1 MAWTLEKWSFK
12 DERYQDKD
20 FVKRITKDIT
30 ETAGFI
36 PLAVRFKQMEQAGL
50 RARFFESEFTS
61 HDFSDMY
68 LNHPELDI
76 MPDDDLEDVIEK
88 TKLREQYI
96 LEVKQKAQQRNA
108 ARIEKGSEE
117 PQPSQKKVEDV
128 EKTV

>member
-1 MAWTLEKWSFK
+1 MAWTLEKWSFR
-12 DERYQDKD
+12 DDRYTDKD

-68 LNHPELDI
+68 LNHPEFDI

-88 TKLREQYI
+88 TKLRENYI
-96 LEVKQKAQQRNA
+96 MEVKKAAQARNA
-108 ARIEKGSEE
+108 ARVEKGNEE
-117 PQPSQKKVEDV
+117 PQPRKTSIQEE
-128 EKTV
+128 EKNT